1 MPFISG
7 TQVCVMGENVN
18 TLLATKRRQGLKYFE
33 ESDERSCE
41 VLPLTSLGKL
51 LNLAES
57 SVFICRLK
65 VTIVYAS

>member
-1 MPFISG
+1 MLFNSG

-51 LNLAES
+51 RNLAES